1 MEFAFDFKLHVLL
14 CIYRSC
20 TDSAHLSQS
29 KCVPTFLEIPG
40 KNSFF
45 QTQRELLAG
54 RSNCATEIQM

>member
-20 TDSAHLSQS
+20 TDSAHLSQYMCANIS
-29 KCVPTFLEIPG
+29 VNT
-40 KNSFF
+40 FF